1 MAPRPA
7 ALEGG
12 DPPPA
17 DDDLLSARGPV
28 EVDDETAK
36 AFMADVVGGG
46 NNARSWAERV
56 LIRFRGAGW
65 RIVKEG

>member
-1 MAPRPA
+1 
-7 ALEGG
+7 LEGG

-28 EVDDETAK
+28 EVDPETAK
-36 AFMADVVGGG
+36 AFITDVIGGG
-46 NNARSWAERV
+46 SNARYRAERV
-56 LIRFRGAGW
+56 LLRFQQENW